1 MSFLN
6 LMKQRRTQYAL
17 NKDLPLPAAEVETLV
32 KQVIKETPSA
42 FNSQSSRALIL
53 FGDESQKFWDLTR
66 ETLRKIV
73 PEADFG
79 PTNEKMDSFA
89 AGAGTILFFEDQNV
103 IKGLQEQFA
112 PYADKFPEFSANSAG
127 MTQLAV
133 WVALAEKNIGAS
145 LQHYNPLID
154 EAVRETWGLPES
166 WYLSA
171 QMPFGGNAAEIGAKE
186 YMKDE
191 ERFKTFGL

>member
-1 MSFLN
+1 MSFLK
-6 LMKQRRTQYAL
+6 LAQQRRTQYVL
-17 NKDLPLPAAEVETLV
+17 NKDLPLPAAEVDTLIKSVV
-32 KQVIKETPSA
+32 KESPSA
-42 FNSQSSRALIL
+42 FNSQSSRAVIL
-53 FGDESQKFWDLTR
+53 FGAEHQKFWDLVR

-73 PEADFG
+73 PEADFS

-103 IKGLQEQFA
+103 IKGLQEQFP
-112 PYADKFPEFSANSAG
+112 PYADKFPEFSAHSAA
-127 MTQLAV
+127 MAQFAV
-133 WVALAEKNIGAS
+133 WTALAEKNIGAS

-154 EAVRETWGLPES
+154 EAVRETWNLPES

-186 YMKDE
+186 YMDDA

>member
-6 LMKQRRTQYAL
+6 LMQQRRTQYAL

-53 FGDESQKFWDLTR
+53 FGDESQKFWDLVR

-79 PTNEKMDSFA
+79 PTNDKMDSFA
-89 AGAGTILFFEDQNV
+89 AGAGTILFFEDQNI
-103 IKGLQEQFA
+103 IKGLQEQFP

-127 MTQLAV
+127 MAQFAV
-133 WVALAEKNIGAS
+133 WTALAEKNIGAS

-171 QMPFGGNAAEIGAKE
+171 QMPFGGNAAGFGKKD
-186 YMKDE
+186 YMDDA